1 MKVGQPY
8 YQDLARATINLALP
22 LHIVADKIADLN
34 LKIVICH
41 INKLMKPCHPA
52 KPWGTKDFLLV

>member
-1 MKVGQPY
+1 MKLGQPY

-22 LHIVADKIADLN
+22 DKIADLN

-52 KPWGTKDFLLV
+52 KPWGTKDFLLA